1 MTTLSTVPEVSTLRR
16 LPEIQ
21 AVWTTLPEVVRQWIL
36 LLSTDERF
44 VGTIR
49 LNQQAQ
55 LDIILKSTRGRVV
68 HVPEVSVRDSVSS
81 RQGRR

>member
-1 MTTLSTVPEVSTLRR
+1 VTTLSTVPEVSTLRR

-21 AVWTTLPEVVRQWIL
+21 TAWTSLPEVIREWIL

-44 VGTIR
+44 VGTVR

-55 LDIILKSTRGRVV
+55 LDVVLKSTRGRVV

>member
-1 MTTLSTVPEVSTLRR
+1 MTLSAVPEISTLRR

-21 AVWTTLPEVVRQWIL
+21 TAWAALPEVIREWIL

-44 VGTIR
+44 VSTVR
-49 LNQQAQ
+49 LNQLAQ
-55 LDIILKSTRGRVV
+55 LDVILKSTRGRVV